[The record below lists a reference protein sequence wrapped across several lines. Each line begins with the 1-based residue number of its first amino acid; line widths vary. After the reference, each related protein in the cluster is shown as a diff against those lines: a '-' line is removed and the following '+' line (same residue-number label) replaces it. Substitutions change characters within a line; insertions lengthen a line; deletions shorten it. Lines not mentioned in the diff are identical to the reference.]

1 MAKNDDKTDRL
12 YSVEWSQLML
22 EILKNNRRALTEE
35 LTDKEDN
42 DTALTNTSQQHHQNK
57 QKQTHD
63 PIASH
68 AHTEDN
74 ARAEAKETPSLSLI
88 EKSP

>member
-1 MAKNDDKTDRL
+1 
-12 YSVEWSQLML
+12 
-22 EILKNNRRALTEE
+22 LKNNQQALTEG

-42 DTALTNTSQQHHQNK
+42 DTALTNISPQHHQNK

-68 AHTEDN
+68 AHTGDI
-74 ARAEAKETPSLSLI
+74 ARAEAKQTPSLSLI